1 MIKNLEHRYG
11 GDNAIIRDMWFTLI
25 CLRGFPGGGV
35 GVHVAD
41 LLQIK
46 LKLVQMK
53 KIHKG
58 FSSKIKNGWT

>member
-1 MIKNLEHRYG
+1 MVGITQLSEICDLHLFVYEVFREG
-11 GDNAIIRDMWFTLI
+11 GW
-25 CLRGFPGGGV
+25 GGGG

-58 FSSKIKNGWT
+58 FSSKIKNG

>member
-1 MIKNLEHRYG
+1 MVGITQLSEICDLHLFFYEVFREG
-11 GDNAIIRDMWFTLI
+11 GWV
-25 CLRGFPGGGV
+25 P
-35 GVHVAD
+35 VAD

>member
-1 MIKNLEHRYG
+1 MVGITQLSEICDLHLFVYEVFREGEWG
-11 GDNAIIRDMWFTLI
+11 G
-25 CLRGFPGGGV
+25 

-58 FSSKIKNGWT
+58 FSSKIKNG

>member
-1 MIKNLEHRYG
+1 MVGITQLSEICDLHLFVYEVFREG
-11 GDNAIIRDMWFTLI
+11 GWG
-25 CLRGFPGGGV
+25 GF
-35 GVHVAD
+35 HVAD

-58 FSSKIKNGWT
+58 FSSKIKNG